1 MGAVLSY
8 INILVATLIGLIYTP
23 FLLKILG
30 QNEYGLYSLILAL
43 MSFLAILDLGFG
55 NSIVRFNSK
64 FRALKDENGVAQLNG
79 LFVIL
84 YSSMAM
90 ISLIIGYFLYTNF
103 ELLIGSS
110 LTVNEV
116 NKAKVMFGIL
126 ILNLAFTLFMSIYN
140 SLLIAYEKFV
150 VMQSLNLFK
159 TLTLPLIMT
168 PLLLIGYKSISLVLI
183 TAILNI
189 IALIIA
195 SIYCYKQIKIQ
206 ISFKNIQ
213 FNLFK
218 DISVYSFFILI
229 NILVDKLYAPTSQY
243 ILGITVGTAAVAIY
257 AIGIQFTSYFTT
269 LSTSLNSVFLPR
281 ITHLV
286 VEDNKKEISNIFVK
300 IGRLQF
306 IILAFVLS
314 GFFLFGKEFIVLWA
328 GEDYV
333 NSYYIALIIM
343 FPALIPLS
351 QNIGIVIL
359 QAKNRMQFRV
369 LLYLVLAVI
378 NVFLS
383 YFLSIELNEIGPAL
397 SMFIA
402 NLFGQI
408 LIMNYYYYKYIEINI
423 PRYWKEI
430 FGISIIIIAITS
442 VVFIIK
448 YYVLEHALNNWL
460 TLGLAIITY
469 VIILCSCLFKFVF
482 NEYEKELLTS
492 LIRRFRRSKK

>member
-1 MGAVLSY
+1 M
-8 INILVATLIGLIYTP
+8 
-23 FLLKILG
+23 LG

-84 YSSMAM
+84 YSSMAI

-103 ELLIGSS
+103 EFVIGSS
-110 LTVNEV
+110 LTENEI
-116 NKAKVMFGIL
+116 NKAKIMFGIL

-159 TLTLPLIMT
+159 TVTLPLVMT
-168 PLLLIGYKSISLVLI
+168 PLLLMGYKSISLVLI
-183 TAILNI
+183 IAILNI

-286 VEDNKKEISNIFVK
+286 VEDNKQEISNIFVK

-369 LLYLVLAVI
+369 LLYLVLAII

-383 YFLSIELNEIGPAL
+383 YFLSIELNEIGPAI

-402 NLFGQI
+402 NLCGQVV
-408 LIMNYYYYKYIEINI
+408 IMNYYYYKYIEIDI
-423 PRYWKEI
+423 FKYWREVSK
-430 FGISIIIIAITS
+430 ISVIIIPITGI
-442 VVFIIK
+442 VFILKCYLIE
-448 YYVLEHALNNWL
+448 YEVNSWVI
-460 TLGLAIITY
+460 LGLE
-469 VIILCSCLFKFVF
+469 ILAYTVVLLVCIFKFIL
-482 NEYEKELLTS
+482 NEYEKNLFTS
-492 LIRRFRRSKK
+492 LIQRFRGN